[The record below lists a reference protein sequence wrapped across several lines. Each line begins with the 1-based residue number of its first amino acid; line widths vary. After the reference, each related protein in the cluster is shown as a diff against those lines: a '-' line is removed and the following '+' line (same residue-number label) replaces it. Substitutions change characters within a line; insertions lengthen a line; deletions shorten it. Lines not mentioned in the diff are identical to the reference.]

1 MSNFTEL
8 KSSAILIALTL
19 SSTLVACKT
28 TDPIDPQMPPIEDPR
43 VEVKY
48 PDGRPPDK
56 IPSPESAEIAGAKFL
71 KSNKDKQGVV
81 TLPSGLQYRIVDEG
95 NGNIPELE
103 DSVLVHYKTINLRG
117 QVVDD
122 SREYDGGEPQSFK
135 VAKVIGGWREALM
148 RMPEGSRWKLYVPS
162 DLGYGSTGI
171 AGVGPNETLVYDI
184 ELFKVKSVGPPA
196 SPDLIDQ
203 ADLALQGLEEPD

>member
-1 MSNFTEL
+1 MTNLTRL
-8 KSSAILIALTL
+8 QRSAILIALSLATV
-19 SSTLVACKT
+19 LVACKT
-28 TDPIDPQMPPIEDPR
+28 IDPIDPKMPPIEDPR
-43 VEVKY
+43 VKVKY

-56 IPSPESAEIAGAKFL
+56 IPSPENAEIAGADFL
-71 KSNKDKQGVV
+71 RSNKDKQGVV

-122 SREYDGGEPQSFK
+122 SREYDGGKPQSFK

-184 ELFKVKSVGPPA
+184 ELFKVKSIGSRV
-196 SPDLIDQ
+196 SPDPIDTG
-203 ADLALQGLEEPD
+203 DLAIKGLEPPD